1 VAAPP
6 NGWKPPKSLDES
18 FRCFRLACD
27 LPARDCARRLHKRIN
42 GTSEP
47 FFPYCHE
54 GCEQGCAVVKATG
67 YVHHG
72 NTQKGGMSE
81 EEFAEHLSRRNR
93 KRSSE
98 AKFARKVINSG
109 TQYVDLTRPGPPCVI
124 CAGEGCDFC
133 CE

>member
-1 VAAPP
+1 VAALP
-6 NGWKPPKSLDES
+6 NGWEPPKSLDES

-72 NTQKGGMSE
+72 NTQKGGMSD
-81 EEFAEHLSRRNR
+81 EEFAAHRERRDR
-93 KRSSE
+93 KRKRRPS
-98 AKFARKVINSG
+98 AKRINSG
-109 TQYVDLTRPGPPCVI
+109 TQYVNLDGNPCVI
-124 CAGEGCDFC
+124 CGGEGCDFC
-133 CE
+133 LEWQ